1 MTKIVIVAGGPL
13 GLSLPLEDQVT
24 IGVDRGCLT
33 LLEAGLSL
41 DWAVGDFDS
50 VTIEERNRIFEHAQH
65 VVELA
70 AEKNDTDLEVA
81 LRVVLEHFPQGEVT
95 VYGALGGRLDHSLAN
110 LFWPSQAEFS
120 PLLGRVRLLDAENLV
135 VYRGSGW
142 QQLEPEPG
150 YDYISF
156 LPEMGSA
163 FEIEGAKYP
172 LNASNYFFKKIY
184 GSNEFLDRPIAVRVQ
199 KGYVIIIYSRDRK

>member
-110 LFWPSQAEFS
+110 LFWPSQAEFA
-120 PLLGRVRLLDAENLV
+120 PLLDRVQLV
-135 VYRGSGW
+135 DDQNRVLYRGPGW
-142 QQLEPEPG
+142 QTVAPLVGFTYVSFMVEPDSP
-150 YDYISF
+150 
-156 LPEMGSA
+156 
-163 FEIEGAKYP
+163 FEIEGARYP
-172 LNASNYFFKKIY
+172 LNASNYFYKKIY
-184 GSNEFLDRPIAVRVQ
+184 GSNEFLDRPIRLRVE
-199 KGYVIIIYSRDRK
+199 KGYVLIIYSRDRR

>member
-1 MTKIVIVAGGPL
+1 MTKIMIVAGGPL

-24 IGVDRGCLT
+24 IGVDRGCVA
-33 LLEAGLSL
+33 LLEAGFPL

-50 VTIEERNRIFEHAQH
+50 VTAEQREQIFAAARLR
-65 VVELA
+65 VELP

-81 LRVVLEHFPQGEVT
+81 LRVVLEHFPQGDVV

-110 LFWPSQAEFS
+110 LFWPSQSEFA
-120 PLLGRVRLLDAENLV
+120 PLLERVRLVDAENQV
-135 VYRGSGW
+135 VYRGPGW

-156 LPEMGSA
+156 MPEQGTSL
-163 FEIEGAKYP
+163 EIAGAKYA

-184 GSNEFLDRPIAVRVQ
+184 GSNEFVDRPIAVKVE
-199 KGYVIIIYSRDRK
+199 KGYVIIIYSRDRE

>member
-1 MTKIVIVAGGPL
+1 MTKIMIVAGGPL

-24 IGVDRGCLT
+24 IGVDRGCVA
-33 LLEAGLSL
+33 LLEAGLPL

-50 VTIEERNRIFEHAQH
+50 VTAEQREQIFVAAKNW
-65 VVELA
+65 VELP

-81 LRVVLEHFPQGEVT
+81 LRIVLEHFPQGDVV

-110 LFWPSQAEFS
+110 LFWPSQSEFIS
-120 PLLGRVRLLDAENLV
+120 LLERVRLVDAENQV
-135 VYRGSGW
+135 VYRGPGW

-156 LPEMGSA
+156 MPEPATSL
-163 FEIEGAKYP
+163 EIEGAKYA

-184 GSNEFLDRPIAVRVQ
+184 GSNEFLDRPIAVKVE
-199 KGYVIIIYSRDRK
+199 KGYVIIIYSRDRE

>member
-1 MTKIVIVAGGPL
+1 MTKIMIVAGGPL

-24 IGVDRGCLT
+24 IGVDRGCVA
-33 LLEAGLSL
+33 LLEAGLPL

-50 VTIEERNRIFEHAQH
+50 VTAEQREQIFVAAKHW
-65 VVELA
+65 VELP

-81 LRVVLEHFPQGEVT
+81 LRIVLEHFPQGDVV

-110 LFWPSQAEFS
+110 LFWPSQSEFI
-120 PLLGRVRLLDAENLV
+120 PLLERVRLVDAENQV
-135 VYRGSGW
+135 VYRGPGW

-156 LPEMGSA
+156 MPEPATSL
-163 FEIEGAKYP
+163 EIEGAKYV
-172 LNASNYFFKKIY
+172 LNASNYFLKKIY
-184 GSNEFLDRPIAVRVQ
+184 GSNEFLDRPIAVKVE
-199 KGYVIIIYSRDRK
+199 KGYVIIIYSRDRE